1 MHRCRNLFYFIHA
14 AHLAR
19 AYPAVYLQN
28 IFHCGKKKEKK
39 KKMEKNSKTLNAS
52 ACRAESV

>member
-14 AHLAR
+14 AHLAQ

-28 IFHCGKKKEKK
+28 NFHCGKKENGR
-39 KKMEKNSKTLNAS
+39 EQKTLNAS
-52 ACRAESV
+52 ACHAESV